1 MAVRVQLW
9 AGLRKFADDQT
20 VVSVE
25 ARNIREMLHALSAK
39 YPGLK
44 PILDE
49 GVSVAIDGEIYAESL
64 IEPVGPENEI
74 VLMQRLTGG

>member
-1 MAVRVQLW
+1 MVNVELW
-9 AGLRKFADDQT
+9 AGLRAFAEGNT
-20 VVSVE
+20 VVEVD
-25 ARNIREMLHALSAK
+25 AKNIRELLNALSEK

-49 GVSVAIDGEIYAESL
+49 GVSVAIDGEIYADSL

-74 VLMQRLTGG
+74 VLMQKIRGG

>member
-1 MAVRVQLW
+1 MVNVELW
-9 AGLRKFADDQT
+9 AGLRAFAEGNT
-20 VVSVE
+20 IVE
-25 ARNIREMLHALSAK
+25 VDAKNIRELLNALSEK

-49 GVSVAIDGEIYAESL
+49 GVSVAIDGEIYADSL

-74 VLMQRLTGG
+74 VLMQKIRGG

>member
-1 MAVRVQLW
+1 MVKVELW
-9 AGLRKFADDQT
+9 AGLRAFTGGERT
-20 VVSVE
+20 VEVD
-25 ARNIREMLHALSAK
+25 AKNIRELLQALSDA

-49 GVSVAIDGEIYAESL
+49 GVSVAIDGEIFADSL

-74 VLMQRLTGG
+74 VLMQKIRGG